1 MMNLLDVRKLS
12 VSFDGIRA
20 LQDVSFSVEPGE
32 VIALVGPNGA
42 GKTTIFNCLSRLC
55 RQDHGQIF
63 FEDEEISRLR
73 PHQIPGRG
81 IARTFQNIEL
91 FTGMTTLENIMLGCH
106 GDMQA
111 GFMRS
116 LLFTGQARWEEIQAR
131 ETAERVID
139 FLDLQA
145 VRQHAVSSLPFGIR
159 KKIELGRALA
169 LHPQLLLLDE
179 PVAGLNAEETEELA
193 WWIQEIRGGFG
204 TTILLIEHDMRLV
217 MDLSDRV
224 CVLDHGEVIAEGTP
238 DEVRDDPRVI
248 EAYLG
253 RGSDAAARG

>member
-20 LQDVSFSVEPGE
+20 LRDVSFSVEPGE

-55 RQDHGQIF
+55 RQDQGQIF
-63 FEDEEISRLR
+63 FEDEEISHLR
-73 PHQIPGRG
+73 PYQIPGRG

-106 GDMQA
+106 GDMQT
-111 GFMRS
+111 GLLRN
-116 LLFTGQARWEEIQAR
+116 LLFTGRARQEEIQAR
-131 ETAERVID
+131 ETAERIID
-139 FLDLQA
+139 FLDLQS
-145 VRQHAVSSLPFGIR
+145 VRQHLVLNLPFGIR

-169 LHPQLLLLDE
+169 LHPQLLLLEE

-224 CVLDHGEVIAEGTP
+224 CVLDHGEVIAEGMP
-238 DEVRDDPRVI
+238 NEVRDDPRVI

-253 RGSDAAARG
+253 RGSGAAA